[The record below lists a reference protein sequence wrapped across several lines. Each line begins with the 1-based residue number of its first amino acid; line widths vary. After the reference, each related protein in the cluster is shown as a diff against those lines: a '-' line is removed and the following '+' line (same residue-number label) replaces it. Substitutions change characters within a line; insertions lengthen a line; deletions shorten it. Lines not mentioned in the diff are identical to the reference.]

1 MATEQATLKYPERI
15 PGKNITEDDKM
26 IVNHNVSALEALTNL
41 SNTDTKMQ
49 SSLEKLSSGLKI
61 TKSSDDAAGL
71 AISEQMRSQINALGQ
86 AKSNAQDGVSLL
98 QTAEGALNTTT
109 DVLQRLNTLA
119 VRAAN
124 DATLTTSD
132 KGLIQ
137 SEADQLTSELT
148 RMSSTVQFNTKSL
161 LDGSFTGETLQVG
174 TSSKTSDQLT
184 ISITGVDA
192 TTLGINSLDF
202 VNSATGAIDSIT
214 SAITTVSTNRGAI
227 GAVMNRLEETNSNI
241 DIETTNMTASES
253 RIRDVDMASEMSN
266 YTKLQVMEQA
276 GTAMLAQANSLPNNV
291 LSLLK

>member
-1 MATEQATLKYPERI
+1 MT
-15 PGKNITEDDKM
+15 M
-26 IVNHNVSALEALTNL
+26 IINHNVSALEALTNL
-41 SNTDTKMQ
+41 NDTNDKIS

-61 TKSSDDAAGL
+61 VRSSDDAAGL
-71 AISEQMRSQINALGQ
+71 AVSEKMRSQINALGQ
-86 AKSNAQDGVSLL
+86 AKANAQDGISLL

-109 DVLQRLNTLA
+109 DVLQRLTTLA

-137 SEADQLTSELT
+137 SEADQLTSELS
-148 RMSSTVQFNTKSL
+148 RMASTVQFNTKNL
-161 LDGSFTGETLQVG
+161 LDGKFTNEVLQVG
-174 TSSKTSDQLT
+174 AGSASSDQLT

-192 TTLGINSLDF
+192 NTLKIGALDM
-202 VNSATGAIDSIT
+202 VNNATSAIDSIT
-214 SAITTVSTNRGAI
+214 SAINTVSTNRGQI

-266 YTKLQVMEQA
+266 FTRLQVLQQA
-276 GTAMLAQANSLPNNV
+276 GTAMLAQANSMPQSV